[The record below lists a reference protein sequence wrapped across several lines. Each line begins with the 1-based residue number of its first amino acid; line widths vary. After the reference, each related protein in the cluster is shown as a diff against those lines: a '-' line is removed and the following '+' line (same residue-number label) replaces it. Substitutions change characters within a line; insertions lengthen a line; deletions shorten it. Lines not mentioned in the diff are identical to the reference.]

1 VNGGRASTDASVAV
15 ATTCAFAMI
24 ANQVAGKAVRDTL
37 FLTTFDLGALPGA
50 VVGSAL
56 LTIGGVLAASRILA
70 TQGPGRVVPIAF
82 GLSAAVTISIWSFV
96 DRAPKAAAVALYL
109 QVALFGAVLISW
121 FWSLVTERFDPRTAR
136 KRIARIAAGGTL
148 GGLLGGLAA
157 ERVGAMFPVTTMLPL
172 LALLQGVASF
182 GAAAL
187 AGGPPPRPAAPAAEP
202 ESSSG
207 LGTLARIPYLRNL
220 ALLVMVGA
228 VGAVFLDWVFKYWA
242 VQQFQD
248 GAALLRFFAIF
259 YTSVAAA
266 TFLIQ
271 SLLTRPSLERLG
283 LSHTASFLPVL
294 VGAGGLATLVAP
306 GLLAAGAARGMESST
321 RSSLFRSSYE
331 LFYAPIPPREKRASK
346 TIVDVGFDRLGDVIG
361 GLFVGAVLRLGG
373 PASTILSA
381 AAFVL
386 GLGGIALT
394 RRLHHD
400 YVRALETNLI
410 GRAGEVATTPE
421 DDAATRTTFLHTV
434 AQLDL
439 AGAGPELA
447 TDASSTA
454 LAAHERE
461 TREIPRTA
469 AGPAA
474 VPRTAALEPPLAT
487 ALQLR
492 SGDPVQVRR
501 ALRDASPLAPE
512 LVPFVIPLLAWD
524 EVASRAVQ
532 ALAAVA
538 DRHCGQLVDA
548 LLDPNEDFTVRRRIP
563 RVLSAATTERAVDGL
578 LRGLRDRRFEVRNR
592 CGVALAKLHE
602 RLPDVPVDRE
612 AIVDAV
618 LREANVDRRVW
629 ERHRPLHESPEEQ
642 SPFFD
647 EAIRDRTSRSLEHIF
662 TMLSLVL
669 PRRPLEIAY
678 RGLYASDPS
687 LRGTALEYLE
697 VILPQEVREA
707 IWSHIEDR
715 RPAAPVAKSK
725 DEVLDSLLR
734 SHHSIEIDLA
744 EIRRR
749 ARGEG

>member
-1 VNGGRASTDASVAV
+1 VSGGRASTDASVAV
-15 ATTCAFAMI
+15 ASTCAFAMI
-24 ANQVAGKAVRDTL
+24 ANQVAGKAVRDAL
-37 FLTTFDLGALPGA
+37 FLTNFDVTALPGMI
-50 VVGSAL
+50 VGSSL

-70 TQGPGRVVPIAF
+70 SRGPGLVVPIAF
-82 GLSAAVTISIWSFV
+82 GLSAAVTIAIWSFV
-96 DRAPKAAAVALYL
+96 DRAPKAAAIALYL
-109 QVALFGAVLISW
+109 HVALFGAVLISW

-157 ERVGAMFPVTTMLPL
+157 ERVGALFPVTTMLPV

-187 AGGPPPRPAAPAAEP
+187 AGGVPPRSASPAAEP
-202 ESSSG
+202 PSSTG
-207 LGTLARIPYLRNL
+207 LRTLSRIPYLRNL

-242 VQQFQD
+242 ASTFEG
-248 GAALLRFFAIF
+248 GAGLLRFFAIF
-259 YTSVAAA
+259 YTGVAGA

-271 SLLTRPSLERLG
+271 SSLTRPSLERLG
-283 LSHTASFLPVL
+283 LSHTASFLPLL
-294 VGAGGLATLVAP
+294 VGAGGLAALAVP
-306 GLLAAGAARGMESST
+306 GLATAGAARGMESAA

-361 GLFVGAVLRLGG
+361 GLLVQGVLLLGA
-373 PASTILSA
+373 ASTTILSA
-381 AAFVL
+381 GAVAL
-386 GLGGIALT
+386 GLAGMALT
-394 RRLHHD
+394 RRLHRD
-400 YVRALETNLI
+400 YVAALETNLI

-439 AGAGPELA
+439 AGATPELA
-447 TDASSTA
+447 ADQSSTA
-454 LAAHERE
+454 LIAHERE
-461 TREIPRTA
+461 TREMPKVAAATAPR
-469 AGPAA
+469 PAA
-474 VPRTAALEPPLAT
+474 VLEPLFVT
-487 ALQLR
+487 AQQLR

-501 ALRDASPLAPE
+501 ALRDATPIPPE
-512 LVPFVIPLLAWD
+512 LVPLVIPLLAWD
-524 EVASRAVQ
+524 DVASRAVQ
-532 ALAAVA
+532 ALATVA

-578 LRGLRDRRFEVRNR
+578 QRGLGDRRFEVRHR
-592 CGVALAKLHE
+592 CGVALARLHE
-602 RLPDVPVDRE
+602 RLPDVAIGRE
-612 AIVDAV
+612 AILAAV
-618 LREANVDRRVW
+618 VREAQVDRRVW
-629 ERHRPLHESPEEQ
+629 ERQGSPLESPEEQ

-647 EAIRDRTSRSLEHIF
+647 EAIRDRASRSLEHIF

-678 RGLYASDPS
+678 RGLYASDAS

-697 VILPQEVREA
+697 VILPTEIREA
-707 IWSHIEDR
+707 IWAHIEDR
-715 RPAAPVAKSK
+715 RPAAPTEKSRE
-725 DEVLDSLLR
+725 EVLDSLLR